1 MPYLNVGL
9 RKLLHHAQLSRYTL
23 VTHNL
28 ATHPASIHLDGTGD
42 EVGRVVGIEQLT
54 IILLGIALGQE
65 ERFGDT
71 AIGGDVG
78 EVETR
83 EEAIVTTT
91 GEEKPAAVAAPGMK
105 TLCLLTVDLVE
116 GMRLTGL
123 HVVQPEV
130 CLGVPHGEIAVVC
143 LREQNITTVVGGTRP
158 RGALACQSGTDKG
171 INLLT
176 QAPCLGIEGY
186 AAKTVALLIVV
197 RGVALTLGSGEVEP
211 TAIRREGRGVFCPT
225 LLHGEGVEE
234 YGMILDIIDKD
245 IGRVV
250 VDLYTFR
257 PCSME
262 GLEGLVGGEG
272 TIATTGMPIGIDHCS
287 AEEVALSLEQ
297 LVVAVVMKDCGTM
310 GTTDMENILVGIG
323 MVGGMAVDALTT
335 DSRIF
340 QKDFLGEG
348 GEIALVDAHLAP
360 HLVARSYATIGDS
373 EVDAVGTDIEREGAV
388 GMPAVG
394 ILGRDA
400 DAERVANRLSYQLVP
415 VVEVEIGRR
424 PTLAVQAVAV
434 AVGNDSID
442 EQGIVVGHR
451 EVERGDI
458 DRYGDADIVGIDG
471 WLVRLLV
478 SIADGLCAGGKE
490 PQDGGGKRKEDG
502 QIFSHAI
509 TVNDEG
515 TSHNSHGRLS
525 TCNRLPDTRRPVG
538 WTG

>member
-1 MPYLNVGL
+1 
-9 RKLLHHAQLSRYTL
+9 
-23 VTHNL
+23 
-28 ATHPASIHLDGTGD
+28 
-42 EVGRVVGIEQLT
+42 
-54 IILLGIALGQE
+54 
-65 ERFGDT
+65 
-71 AIGGDVG
+71 
-78 EVETR
+78 
-83 EEAIVTTT
+83 
-91 GEEKPAAVAAPGMK
+91 
-105 TLCLLTVDLVE
+105 
-116 GMRLTGL
+116 
-123 HVVQPEV
+123 
-130 CLGVPHGEIAVVC
+130 
-143 LREQNITTVVGGTRP
+143 
-158 RGALACQSGTDKG
+158 
-171 INLLT
+171 
-176 QAPCLGIEGY
+176 
-186 AAKTVALLIVV
+186 
-197 RGVALTLGSGEVEP
+197 
-211 TAIRREGRGVFCPT
+211 
-225 LLHGEGVEE
+225 
-234 YGMILDIIDKD
+234 
-245 IGRVV
+245 
-250 VDLYTFR
+250 
-257 PCSME
+257 
-262 GLEGLVGGEG
+262 
-272 TIATTGMPIGIDHCS
+272 
-287 AEEVALSLEQ
+287 
-297 LVVAVVMKDCGTM
+297 M
-310 GTTDMENILVGIG
+310 GTTDMEDILVGIG

-394 ILGRDA
+394 ILGRNA

-434 AVGNDSID
+434 AVGDDSID
-442 EQGIVVGHR
+442 EQGIVIGHR

-471 WLVRLLV
+471 WLVRLLL

-490 PQDGGGKRKEDG
+490 PQDGGGKRKEDV

-515 TSHNSHGRLS
+515 TSHNSHGRPS